1 MLDLNNRESMAMQGW
16 DSKPLGASGSE
27 LGLQVTGYPTSQ
39 PGVAV
44 LRSFS

>member
-16 DSKPLGASGSE
+16 DSKPLGASGSG